1 MKKIIKEVLQV
12 EDQVKELINQARSQ
26 AAEIKSS
33 ADKDMSEKINQAKE
47 ETKQI
52 YQTVIEDA
60 KKQAEQ
66 IANEKIKQADMQK
79 EDMIKSNTDKIDSLV
94 SNICKIIL
102 TTEYDMNIK

>member
-1 MKKIIKEVLQV
+1 MKKIIKEVLQI

-33 ADKDMSEKINQAKE
+33 ADEDMSEKINQAKE

-66 IANEKIKQADMQK
+66 IANEKIKRADMQK
-79 EDMIKSNTDKIDSLV
+79 ENMIKRNADKIDSLV

-102 TTEYDMNIK
+102 TTEYDINIK

>member
-12 EDQVKELINQARSQ
+12 EGRVKELVNQARVQ
-26 AAEIKSS
+26 AVEIKSF

-47 ETKQI
+47 ETRQI
-52 YQTVIEDA
+52 FQAVLEDA

-66 IANEKIKQADMQK
+66 LANEKIKQADMQK
-79 EDMIKSNTDKIDSLV
+79 ENMIKSNTDKIDRLV

-102 TTEYDMNIK
+102 TTEYDMNVK

>member
-79 EDMIKSNTDKIDSLV
+79 EDMIKSNADKIDSLV
-94 SNICKIIL
+94 SNIYKIIL

>member
-33 ADKDMSEKINQAKE
+33 ADEDMSEKINQAKE

-79 EDMIKSNTDKIDSLV
+79 ENMIKSNADKIDSLI

-102 TTEYDMNIK
+102 TTEYDMNIR